1 MADRVNALVDAG
13 KATPGNPLG
22 PALGPLG
29 VNVAKIVQEI
39 NEKTKQFSGMKV
51 PVTIEINAD
60 KTFSISVG
68 TPPTTAL
75 ILKELGAEKGSG
87 SPKGTKAGNMSMAQV
102 LKIAEM
108 KKEASLGGSVKARA
122 KEVIGTCVSVGVTV
136 EGKEP
141 KEIIAEINSGTWDG
155 TLK

>member
-1 MADRVNALVDAG
+1 MADRINVLVDAG
-13 KATPGNPLG
+13 KATPGAPLG

-29 VNVAKIVQEI
+29 VNVVKIVAEI

-60 KTFSISVG
+60 KTFQVQVG

-75 ILKELGAEKGSG
+75 ILKEIGAEKGSG
-87 SPKGTKAGNMSMAQV
+87 SPKGTKVGNLTLQQI
-102 LKIAEM
+102 LKIADM
-108 KKEASLGGSVKARA
+108 KKDASLGSSIKSRV
-122 KEVIGTCVSVGVTV
+122 KEVVGTCVSMGVTV

-141 KEIIAEINSGTWDG
+141 KAIISEINSGLWDG
-155 TLK
+155 RLK